1 MCLLVLSLCLW
12 GCGEKPGDSP
22 DSSDPQTT
30 ADSEGRVS
38 VTDRI
43 RESVQAERE
52 SARAAR
58 ESAEAEQESAEAAK
72 ESSAAVRESSAAVCE
87 SSAAGESSAAVRE
100 SSAAGESSAAAR
112 ESSAASQESLAEPI
126 VLTASPDVDDI
137 AGLGE
142 LRAGVEEPYYT
153 DWAAFEVDMEN
164 GHNPY
169 DVEWDYGELYD
180 VYIEKSDWSLVFDA
194 DFYEEAFPAL
204 AFLYHY
210 DEKLLLEHFQTVG
223 ICRDSKQRRMSGSS
237 LFPSMIGGY
246 LYEAIFF

>member
-100 SSAAGESSAAAR
+100 SSAAAR

-180 VYIEKSDWSLVFDA
+180 VYIEKSDWSLVFDV

>member
-58 ESAEAEQESAEAAK
+58 ESAEAEQESDEAAK
-72 ESSAAVRESSAAVCE
+72 ESSAAVR
-87 SSAAGESSAAVRE
+87 ESSAAVRE

-153 DWAAFEVDMEN
+153 DWAAVEVDMEN

>member
-87 SSAAGESSAAVRE
+87 SSAAGESSAA
-100 SSAAGESSAAAR
+100 AR

-180 VYIEKSDWSLVFDA
+180 VYIEKSVWYLTRISMRRRSRPLRFCTIMTKNFCWSISRPWVSAAILNSGGC
-194 DFYEEAFPAL
+194 PAH
-204 AFLYHY
+204 LYFH
-210 DEKLLLEHFQTVG
+210 
-223 ICRDSKQRRMSGSS
+223 
-237 LFPSMIGGY
+237 P
-246 LYEAIFF
+246 

>member
-72 ESSAAVRESSAAVCE
+72 ESSAAVR
-87 SSAAGESSAAVRE
+87 ESSAAVRE